1 MDLVSNANYRGAMKH
16 VIELTKLHNK
26 IPNSILHK
34 KPHQLVVKDIK
45 GTILFFR
52 SGKFRVMGC
61 IDELEA
67 TFLAYR
73 YTLLISDK
81 EFPSVT
87 LQSYTSNSH
96 LGFKVNLE
104 TMAAANNIVVY
115 EPELFPALRIRKYN
129 PASVNVFTTGKVI
142 VCGLRDAELMSDI
155 INDVRILCQPFK
167 M

>member
-34 KPHQLVVKDIK
+34 KPHKLVVKDIK

-73 YTLLISDK
+73 YTLQISDK
-81 EFPSVT
+81 EFPTVT

-104 TMAAANNIVVY
+104 KMAATNNIVVY

-129 PASVNVFTTGKVI
+129 PASVNVFTTGKVT

-155 INDVRILCQPFK
+155 INGVRALCEPFK

>member
-16 VIELTKLHNK
+16 VIELPKLRNK

-34 KPHQLVVKDIK
+34 TPHQLVVKDIK

-67 TFLAYR
+67 TFLAY
-73 YTLLISDK
+73 TILIGDK
-81 EFPSVT
+81 EFSIVT

-96 LGFKVNLE
+96 LGFKINLE
-104 TMAAANNIVVY
+104 
-115 EPELFPALRIRKYN
+115 KW
-129 PASVNVFTTGKVI
+129 
-142 VCGLRDAELMSDI
+142 
-155 INDVRILCQPFK
+155 Q
-167 M
+167 

>member
-16 VIELTKLHNK
+16 VIELAKLHNK

-61 IDELEA
+61 IDELDA

-81 EFPSVT
+81 EFPTGT

-104 TMAAANNIVVY
+104 KMAATSNIAVY
-115 EPELFPALRIRKYN
+115 EPELFPALRIRKYY

-142 VCGLRDAELMSDI
+142 VCGLRDADLMSDI
-155 INDVRILCQPFK
+155 IDDVRVLCEPFR